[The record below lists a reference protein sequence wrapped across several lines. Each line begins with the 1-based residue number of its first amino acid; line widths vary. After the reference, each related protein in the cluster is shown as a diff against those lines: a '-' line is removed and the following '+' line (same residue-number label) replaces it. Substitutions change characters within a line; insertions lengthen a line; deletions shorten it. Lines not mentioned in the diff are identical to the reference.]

1 MQQSADIGA
10 GDKRQRDEH
19 EEREEAQ
26 LSLAEPCLA
35 HHVQLGRPEHVLLGS
50 AEHGLLFLV
59 AVGEVKVCRE
69 ARNKTMRIFRKKT
82 ALWRQQEAHQLAS
95 AHAQV
100 DQAFAKAKAL
110 SEGVQFELLTSCVR
124 DSQWQPASD
133 LERRRVIANK
143 VLATTAVTQS
153 SASAS
158 EHSTPARLTILG
170 GTQQNE
176 LNRLDSSTVPSRTYV
191 KNPEQIERAKA
202 AKVAEKEQRRRDAA
216 DPPYHPGSDFQPDNK
231 AHMDRLSQERER
243 LSQVP
248 QHVSD
253 RTSRWS
259 GTQEFLDIVTQK
271 RLLELDTTSQRM
283 REHFEITT
291 GGVEGEC
298 AVWNIGGN
306 PGYNAGPEF
315 LERGLLPRLVRAI
328 GVMVL
333 QSFCVSDCTV
343 LCFVMWLW

>member
-1 MQQSADIGA
+1 MQQSADGGA

-176 LNRLDSSTVPSRTYV
+176 LKRLDSSTVPSRTYV

-216 DPPYHPGSDFQPDNK
+216 DPPYHPGSDFQPDNL
-231 AHMDRLSQERER
+231 ADRERLSQERER

-259 GTQEFLDIVTQK
+259 GTEQFWAAHDDFRFVGLGGIFFSDTDAEPSRRFPRHSPPLSTKMQVVSLGSSRIDPFL
-271 RLLELDTTSQRM
+271 
-283 REHFEITT
+283 
-291 GGVEGEC
+291 GV
-298 AVWNIGGN
+298 
-306 PGYNAGPEF
+306 
-315 LERGLLPRLVRAI
+315 LQGLNYVLSRVCGRLVRTFNRF
-328 GVMVL
+328 
-333 QSFCVSDCTV
+333 STV
-343 LCFVMWLW
+343 EKF